1 MIPIFKWYYK
11 WKFRR
16 EHKTTAYKVYH
27 KKIDKPLFG
36 PGFLGHLQ
44 SPQIWG
50 SKLSKYESPYKRRR
64 FVFFS
69 FVIIV
74 IVAGI
79 WILFESFQA
88 INLF

>member
-1 MIPIFKWYYK
+1 MFRWYFRWRFKHSNKAAVYK
-11 WKFRR
+11 IHR
-16 EHKTTAYKVYH
+16 
-27 KKIDKPLFG
+27 KIDKPLFG

-44 SPQIWG
+44 S

-64 FVFFS
+64 YVLFS

-79 WILFESFQA
+79 WIIFESFQA

>member
-1 MIPIFKWYYK
+1 MFRWYFR

-16 EHKTTAYKVYH
+16 SHKAAAYKIYR
-27 KKIDKPLFG
+27 KSDKPLFG

-44 SPQIWG
+44 SPRFWR
-50 SKLSKYESPYKRRR
+50 SNLSKYESPYKRRR
-64 FVFFS
+64 YVFFS

-79 WILFESFQA
+79 WIIFESFQA

>member
-1 MIPIFKWYYK
+1 MFRWYFK
-11 WKFRR
+11 WKFKRS
-16 EHKTTAYKVYH
+16 HKTNAYKIYP
-27 KKIDKPLFG
+27 KKTDKPLFG

-44 SPQIWG
+44 SSKLWG
-50 SKLSKYESPYKRRR
+50 SNLSKYESPYKRRR

>member
-1 MIPIFKWYYK
+1 MFRWYFR
-11 WKFRR
+11 WKFKRS
-16 EHKTTAYKVYH
+16 HKAAAC
-27 KKIDKPLFG
+27 KIDKPLFG

-44 SPQIWG
+44 SSKLWG
-50 SKLSKYESPYKRRR
+50 SNLSKYESPYKRRR
-64 FVFFS
+64 YVFFS

-79 WILFESFQA
+79 WIIFESFQA